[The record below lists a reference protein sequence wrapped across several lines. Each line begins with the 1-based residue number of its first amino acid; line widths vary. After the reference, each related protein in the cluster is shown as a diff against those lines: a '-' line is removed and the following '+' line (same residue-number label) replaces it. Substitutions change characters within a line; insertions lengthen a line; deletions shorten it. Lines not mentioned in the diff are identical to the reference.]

1 MGVLIKNNNF
11 KTKILKNLH
20 ILWEE
25 GKILE
30 KREQKTISFFIEI
43 LFSEFFDLDFVA
55 VVKILFM

>member
-30 KREQKTISFFIEI
+30 KKGTKDDFLFHRNFI
-43 LFSEFFDLDFVA
+43 F
-55 VVKILFM
+55 